1 MAYIIIIILYR
12 VLTHDIQLN
21 TGNRGYYS
29 VKNEKKRLK
38 ITQDNVK
45 VMLKHFVLIK
55 CRAMISFR

>member
-29 VKNEKKRLK
+29 VKNEKKG
-38 ITQDNVK
+38 
-45 VMLKHFVLIK
+45 
-55 CRAMISFR
+55 